1 MVLRLCEHFLGI
13 KSYTYI
19 IEPQFGIPESGL
31 SLLSDALERLYA
43 AEPLQYVLG
52 CADFYGRSF
61 KVSPAVLIPRPETES
76 LCRKAIELAG
86 QRASGEAFRVLDLCT
101 GSGCIAW
108 TMALEL
114 ACSRVVGVDI
124 SDAALEVASS
134 QPFYGDSDG
143 QDDGAKRG
151 KSGAVPTFVK
161 ADVLDLSA
169 DGAMKAVEAAS
180 GLGQFDMILSNPPY
194 VKECEKSEMRRNV
207 LEYEPDLALFVSDG
221 DPLVFYRAVAGWSG
235 RFLAPGGYGI
245 VEINE
250 DLGPETM
257 EIFRERFGRAELMKD
272 ILDKNRFVVYRKQA
286 L

>member
-31 SLLSDALERLYA
+31 SLLSDALDRLYA

-52 CADFYGRSF
+52 YADFYGRSF

-76 LCRKAIELAG
+76 LCRKAIDLAG

-114 ACSRVVGVDI
+114 PGSRVVGVDI

-134 QPFYGDSDG
+134 QPFYGDHEWQG
-143 QDDGAKRG
+143 NGG
-151 KSGAVPTFVK
+151 KLCAAPTFVK

-180 GLGQFDMILSNPPY
+180 GLGQYDMILSNPPY

-207 LEYEPDLALFVSDG
+207 LEYEPDLALFVSDD

-250 DLGPETM
+250 NLGPETM
-257 EIFRERFGRAELMKD
+257 EIFRERFGQAELMKD

>member
-19 IEPQFGIPESGL
+19 IEPQFRIPESGL
-31 SLLSDALERLYA
+31 SLLSDAIERLCA

-76 LCRKAIELAG
+76 LCRKAIDLAG
-86 QRASGEAFRVLDLCT
+86 QRISGEAFRVLDLCT

-114 ACSRVVGVDI
+114 TCSRVVGVDI

-134 QPFYGDSDG
+134 QPFHGEAVG
-143 QDDGAKRG
+143 QGNGG
-151 KSGAVPTFVK
+151 KPCAAPTFVK

-180 GLGQFDMILSNPPY
+180 GLGQYDMILSNPPY

-207 LEYEPDLALFVSDG
+207 LEYEPDLALFVSDD

-250 DLGPETM
+250 NLGPETM
-257 EIFRERFGRAELMKD
+257 EIFRERFGQAELMKD
-272 ILDKNRFVVYRKQA
+272 ILDKNRFVVYRKQT